1 MREPRKKVLPYLDVH
16 SRNFIA
22 MSPFCVIS
30 SADASR
36 RADTS
41 LRGDPPG
48 FVAVLDERT
57 LLIPDRPGNNQ
68 VDSLQN
74 IIEQPR
80 VGLPFLI
87 PG

>member
-1 MREPRKKVLPYLDVH
+1 MREPRIKVLPYLDVH

-22 MSPFCVIS
+22 ISPFCVIS
-30 SADASR
+30 SADASG

-41 LRGDPPG
+41 LRGDPPA

-57 LLIPDRPGNNQ
+57 FLIPERPGNNQ